1 MKLKGKTA
9 IVTGSTAGIGR
20 AIAEVLAGDGA
31 NVVVSGRNIAR
42 GQKVAEAIKA
52 SGGTA
57 VAMPVD
63 IADFSQIDAL
73 VARTIE
79 TFGAIDILV
88 NNAAYLPGTSMTPFH
103 EEDPA
108 EWENHITITLK
119 GTLYACKA
127 VIPHMISRRCG
138 RIINITTVAAKMG
151 QPTGPF
157 LYPGCKAAIAAISK
171 CLAGEL
177 GRYGITVNCVAPGPI
192 KTDNLLGHPQ
202 EFLDRI
208 AKPIPLKRMGEPEE
222 VAHLVAFLASDEASF
237 ITGQHYSVDG
247 GLSPL

>member
-20 AIAEVLAGDGA
+20 AIAEVLAKHGA
-31 NVVVSGRNIAR
+31 QVIVCGRNIAR
-42 GQKVAEAIKA
+42 GQKVAEGIRA
-52 SGGTA
+52 SGGAA
-57 VAMPVD
+57 VAMQTD

-73 VARTIE
+73 VSRTIE

-88 NNAAYLPGTSMTPFH
+88 NNAAYLPGTSMKPFH

-108 EWENHITITLK
+108 EWENHIAITLK
-119 GTLYACKA
+119 GTLYACRA
-127 VIPHMISRRCG
+127 VIPHMIARRSG
-138 RIINITTVAAKMG
+138 RIINITTVAAKVG

-157 LYPGCKAAIAAISK
+157 LYPGCKAAIAAVSR

-192 KTDNLLGHPQ
+192 KTENLLGQPQ
-202 EFLDRI
+202 EFLDKI